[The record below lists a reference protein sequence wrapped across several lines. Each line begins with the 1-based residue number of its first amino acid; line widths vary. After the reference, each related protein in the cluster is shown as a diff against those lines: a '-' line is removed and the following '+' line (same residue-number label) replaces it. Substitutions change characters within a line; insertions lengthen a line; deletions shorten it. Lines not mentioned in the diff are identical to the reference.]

1 MKERWV
7 IVMKNKILYERS
19 LRTCIIMLVVCIVF
33 KLFGVEW
40 FDLNTSIPILQELD
54 EIIMSS
60 YILSFLYSLIFLSI
74 NNFFILGVATKTKPM
89 DMVIWS
95 LKFIP
100 LNILLIFSKYYINNP
115 LIDFVLL
122 LLMSYIID
130 NKSIKRIICYNLL
143 NIVYQFISIFIRN
156 VGMIELTGVVTT
168 TLLMIDYYIMLVIT
182 YLFQLLGG
190 IDLWYSQVISS
201 SLVTKLWKKRSK
213 NYLKNKGDD

>member
-1 MKERWV
+1 
-7 IVMKNKILYERS
+7 MKNKILYERS

-33 KLFGVEW
+33 KLFGVKW
-40 FDLNTSIPILQELD
+40 FDLNTSIPILQKLD
-54 EIIMSS
+54 KIIMNN

-74 NNFFILGVATKTKPM
+74 NNFFILGVATKTKPT

-143 NIVYQFISIFIRN
+143 NIVYQLISIFIKN

-168 TLLMIDYYIMLVIT
+168 TLLMIDYYIMLAIT

-190 IDLWYSQVISS
+190 KDLWYSQVISS

-213 NYLKNKGDD
+213 NYSENKGDD

>member
-1 MKERWV
+1 
-7 IVMKNKILYERS
+7 MKNKILYERS

>member
-1 MKERWV
+1 
-7 IVMKNKILYERS
+7 MKNKILYERS

-54 EIIMSS
+54 EIIMNN

-74 NNFFILGVATKTKPM
+74 NNFFILGVATKTKPT

-115 LIDFVLL
+115 FIDFVLL

>member
-1 MKERWV
+1 
-7 IVMKNKILYERS
+7 MKNKILYKRS
-19 LRTCIIMLVVCIVF
+19 LRTCIIMLVVCIMF
-33 KLFGVEW
+33 KLFGVKW

-74 NNFFILGVATKTKPM
+74 DNFFILGVATKTKPM

-201 SLVTKLWKKRSK
+201 SLVTKLWKKHSK
-213 NYLKNKGDD
+213 NYSENKGDN

>member
-1 MKERWV
+1 
-7 IVMKNKILYERS
+7 MKNKILYERS

-33 KLFGVEW
+33 KTVGVGW
-40 FDLNTSIPILQELD
+40 FDLNTSIPILQKLD
-54 EIIMSS
+54 KIISDNL
-60 YILSFLYSLIFLSI
+60 ILSFLYSLIFLSI
-74 NNFFILGVATKTKPM
+74 DNFFILGVATKTKPT

-143 NIVYQFISIFIRN
+143 NIVYQLISIFIKN
-156 VGMIELTGVVTT
+156 VGMIELAGIVTT
-168 TLLMIDYYIMLVIT
+168 TLLMIDYYIMLAIT

-190 IDLWYSQVISS
+190 KDLWYSQVISS

-213 NYLKNKGDD
+213 NYLENKGDN

>member
-1 MKERWV
+1 
-7 IVMKNKILYERS
+7 MKNKILYERS

-40 FDLNTSIPILQELD
+40 FDLNTSVPILQKLD
-54 EIIMSS
+54 KIIMNN

-74 NNFFILGVATKTKPM
+74 NNFFILGVATKTKPT

-143 NIVYQFISIFIRN
+143 NIVYQLVSIFIKN

-168 TLLMIDYYIMLVIT
+168 TLLMIDYYIMLAIT

-190 IDLWYSQVISS
+190 KDLWYSQVISS
-201 SLVTKLWKKRSK
+201 SLVTKLWKKHSK
-213 NYLKNKGDD
+213 NYSENKGDD

>member
-1 MKERWV
+1 
-7 IVMKNKILYERS
+7 MKNKILYERS

-33 KLFGVEW
+33 KLFGVKW

-54 EIIMSS
+54 EIISDNL
-60 YILSFLYSLIFLSI
+60 ILSFLYSLIFLSI
-74 NNFFILGVATKTKPM
+74 DNFFILGVATKTKPT
-89 DMVIWS
+89 DMVIWG

-143 NIVYQFISIFIRN
+143 NIVYQLISIFIKN
-156 VGMIELTGVVTT
+156 VGMIELTGIVTT
-168 TLLMIDYYIMLVIT
+168 TLLMIDYYIMLAIT

-190 IDLWYSQVISS
+190 KDLWYSQVISS

-213 NYLKNKGDD
+213 NYLENKGDN

>member
-1 MKERWV
+1 
-7 IVMKNKILYERS
+7 MKNKILYERS

-33 KLFGVEW
+33 KLFGVKW

-54 EIIMSS
+54 EIISDNL
-60 YILSFLYSLIFLSI
+60 ILSFLYSLIFLSI
-74 NNFFILGVATKTKPM
+74 DNFFILGVATKTKPT

-143 NIVYQFISIFIRN
+143 NIVYQLISIFIKN
-156 VGMIELTGVVTT
+156 VGMIELTGIVTT
-168 TLLMIDYYIMLVIT
+168 TLLMIDYYIMLAIT

-190 IDLWYSQVISS
+190 KDLWYSQVISS

-213 NYLKNKGDD
+213 NYLENKGDN

>member
-1 MKERWV
+1 
-7 IVMKNKILYERS
+7 MKNKILYERS

-33 KLFGVEW
+33 KLFGVKW

-54 EIIMSS
+54 EIIMNN

-74 NNFFILGVATKTKPM
+74 DNFFILGVATKTKPT

-143 NIVYQFISIFIRN
+143 NIVYQLISIFIKN
-156 VGMIELTGVVTT
+156 VGMIELTGIVTT
-168 TLLMIDYYIMLVIT
+168 TLLMIDYYIMLAIT

-190 IDLWYSQVISS
+190 KDLWYSQVISS

-213 NYLKNKGDD
+213 NYSENKGDN

>member
-1 MKERWV
+1 
-7 IVMKNKILYERS
+7 MKNKILYECS

-33 KLFGVEW
+33 KLFGVKW

-54 EIIMSS
+54 EIISDNL
-60 YILSFLYSLIFLSI
+60 ILSFLYSLIFLSI
-74 NNFFILGVATKTKPM
+74 DNFFILGVATKTKPT

-143 NIVYQFISIFIRN
+143 NIVYQLISIFIKN
-156 VGMIELTGVVTT
+156 VGMIELAGIVTT
-168 TLLMIDYYIMLVIT
+168 TLLMIDYYIMLAIT

-190 IDLWYSQVISS
+190 KDLWYSQVISS

-213 NYLKNKGDD
+213 NYLENKGDN

>member
-1 MKERWV
+1 
-7 IVMKNKILYERS
+7 MKNKILYKRS

-33 KLFGVEW
+33 KLFGVKW
-40 FDLNTSIPILQELD
+40 FDLNTSVPILQKLD
-54 EIIMSS
+54 KIIMNN

-74 NNFFILGVATKTKPM
+74 NNFFILGVATKTKPT

-143 NIVYQFISIFIRN
+143 NIVYQLVSIFIKN

-168 TLLMIDYYIMLVIT
+168 TLLMIDYYIMLAIT

-190 IDLWYSQVISS
+190 KDLWYSQVISS
-201 SLVTKLWKKRSK
+201 SLVTKLWKKHSK
-213 NYLKNKGDD
+213 NYSENKGDD